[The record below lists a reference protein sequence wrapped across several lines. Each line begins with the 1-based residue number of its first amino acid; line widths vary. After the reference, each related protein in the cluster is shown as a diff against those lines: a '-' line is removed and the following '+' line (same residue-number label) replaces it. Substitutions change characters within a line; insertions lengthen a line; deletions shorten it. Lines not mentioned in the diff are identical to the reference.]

1 MEPVFTISI
10 NAIQLQY
17 PGFEE
22 LLCADRVTDLNLVQ
36 GMFKVRDEEDF
47 RQLSLGTVR
56 WLQK

>member
-1 MEPVFTISI
+1 MEPEPVFTISI

-22 LLCADRVTDLNLVQ
+22 LLCADRVTDLS
-36 GMFKVRDEEDF
+36 GMFKVRDEEGF

>member
-1 MEPVFTISI
+1 MEPEPVFTISI

-22 LLCADRVTDLNLVQ
+22 LLCADRVTDLS

-47 RQLSLGTVR
+47 RQLSLGIVR

>member
-1 MEPVFTISI
+1 MEPEPVFTISI

-22 LLCADRVTDLNLVQ
+22 LLCADRVTDLS
-36 GMFKVRDEEDF
+36 GMFKVSDEEDF

>member
-10 NAIQLQY
+10 NAIQLEY

-22 LLCADRVTDLNLVQ
+22 LLCADRVTDLS

-47 RQLSLGTVR
+47 GQLSLGIVQ